1 VKGAA
6 VTETA
11 AVVLAAAAPAVG
23 FVAAAALAAAVAEA
37 AEVGPDPGACIFCLF
52 SQASLLYL
60 L

>member
-1 VKGAA
+1 M
-6 VTETA
+6 TETA